1 MFQLK
6 FNMIKLIEDTKKTTA
21 LCSHSYRCFNFVLC
35 ILRSDESR
43 LFEKAK
49 MMAVK
54 FLVAVD

>member
-1 MFQLK
+1 
-6 FNMIKLIEDTKKTTA
+6 MIKLIEDTKKTTA